1 MSNVINFK
9 DHIDLDGLS
18 KFEAVL
24 LQAIKDSQSVDFDPI
39 QFVLLAV
46 SPTEHEQ
53 TTLVYSFDPHD
64 ESMMTA
70 TGYLTTL
77 ITHANNLHMEELGDD
92 Q

>member
-1 MSNVINFK
+1 MLQSRQAI
-9 DHIDLDGLS
+9 
-18 KFEAVL
+18 L
-24 LQAIKDSQSVDFDPI
+24 LQAIRDSQAVEFDPI

-46 SPTEHEQ
+46 GPVEDEQ
-53 TTLVYSFDPHD
+53 TTLVYSFNPHD

-70 TGYLTTL
+70 IGYLTTL

>member
-18 KFEAVL
+18 EFEAIL
-24 LQAIKDSQSVDFDPI
+24 LQAIRDSQAVDFDPI

-46 SPTEHEQ
+46 SPTEDEQ
-53 TTLVYSFDPHD
+53 TTLVYSFNPHD

-70 TGYLTTL
+70 IGYLSTL
-77 ITHANNLHMEELGDD
+77 ISHANNLHMEELGDD